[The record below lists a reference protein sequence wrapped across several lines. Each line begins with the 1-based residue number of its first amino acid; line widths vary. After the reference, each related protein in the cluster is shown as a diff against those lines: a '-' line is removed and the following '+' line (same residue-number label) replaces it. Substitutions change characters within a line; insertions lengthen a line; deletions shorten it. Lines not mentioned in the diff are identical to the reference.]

1 MPALFSKLIK
11 LNKIMADPVKEKT
24 VKVRLLQNISGSAIG
39 DIVEYSEEFLKRL
52 KEGVDY
58 SKDLEDKKK

>member
-1 MPALFSKLIK
+1 
-11 LNKIMADPVKEKT
+11 MAEPVKEKT
-24 VKVRLLQNISGSAIG
+24 VKVRLLQNVSGSSVG
-39 DIVEYSEEFLKRL
+39 DVVEYSEEYLKRL